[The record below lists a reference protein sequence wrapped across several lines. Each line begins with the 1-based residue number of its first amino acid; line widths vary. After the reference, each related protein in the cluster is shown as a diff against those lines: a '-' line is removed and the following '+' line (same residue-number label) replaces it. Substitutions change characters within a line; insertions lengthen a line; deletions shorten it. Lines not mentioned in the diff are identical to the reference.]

1 MHTLTYM
8 HIYIH
13 IYSAALNYDR
23 AAELYKSINEYES
36 ALDMTIKV
44 AECHEAY
51 NALMSVAVAYGKASQ
66 LAKSMHKPGVAA
78 EMLVKAADYWGLSG
92 DISKYGETLAKAA
105 KEVG

>member
-1 MHTLTYM
+1 M
-8 HIYIH
+8 
-13 IYSAALNYDR
+13 NYDR
-23 AAELYKSINEYES
+23 AAELYKSVNEYES

-66 LAKSMHKPGVAA
+66 LAKSMDKRGVAA
-78 EMLVKAADYWGLSG
+78 QMLVKAADYWGLSG
-92 DISKYGETLAKAA
+92 DIPKYGETLAKAA

>member
-1 MHTLTYM
+1 
-8 HIYIH
+8 
-13 IYSAALNYDR
+13 LNYDR
-23 AAELYKSINEYES
+23 AAELYKSIHEYGS
-36 ALDMTIKV
+36 ALDMVIKV

-66 LAKSMHKPGVAA
+66 LAKSMNKPGVAA

-105 KEVG
+105 KEA